1 MKFALPL
8 LLLSIKHSHKIM
20 LIALPKLPFL
30 FFLFHIFFSHTTPTL
45 VRHAHVINFRSPNLY
60 PESLT
65 WDPHAHH
72 FLLGSLR
79 HRTIVAVSDSGNVE
93 TFISD
98 PALPSDVSFFG
109 LAVDSP
115 RHRVLAVVNRH
126 DPPFNALAAYDL
138 HSRRRLFLST
148 LPSFNDS
155 PSAANDV
162 AVDNH
167 GDAFVTNSA
176 GNFIWKVTA
185 DGDAS
190 IFSSSPLF
198 TNNHDQNAPYGVLG
212 LNGIAYV
219 SNGYFLVVQSSTGKV
234 FKVDEKDGTAKTV
247 LLNEDLI
254 GADDIAVRS
263 DGVVLVVSPTNK
275 LWFLRSQDNWAEG
288 VVYDKV
294 ELDLRRFPTSVT
306 VGAKERVYVLYG
318 HLGEGRMKDSER
330 ESFGIAE
337 VRSKKEGSD
346 EKIWMFVLV
355 GMGLAYFLFWKFQMS
370 KLVNKM
376 DHKIK

>member
-1 MKFALPL
+1 
-8 LLLSIKHSHKIM
+8 M
-20 LIALPKLPFL
+20 LITLPKLPFFF
-30 FFLFHIFFSHTTPTL
+30 FFLFHISFSQTTPTV
-45 VRHAHVINFRSPNLY
+45 VRNAHVINFRSPNLY

-65 WDPHAHH
+65 WDPQGPH

-79 HRTIVAVSDSGNVE
+79 HRTIVAVSDTGNVE
-93 TFISD
+93 TVISD

-109 LAVDSP
+109 LAIDSP
-115 RHRVLAVVNRH
+115 RHRVLAVVNRY
-126 DPPFNALAAYDL
+126 DPPFNSLAAYDL
-138 HSRRRLFLST
+138 HSRRRIFLST
-148 LPSFNDS
+148 LPSFNNS

-198 TNNHDQNAPYGVLG
+198 TNNQDDNADQNAPYDVLG

-247 LLNEDLI
+247 VLNEDLT

-275 LWFLRSQDNWAEG
+275 LWFLRSRDNWAEG

-318 HLGEGRMKDSER
+318 HLGEGRMKESER
-330 ESFGIAE
+330 TSFGIAE
-337 VRSKKEGSD
+337 VRSKKEGD
-346 EKIWMFVLV
+346 ADCGYVFLNIFV
-355 GMGLAYFLFWKFQMS
+355 
-370 KLVNKM
+370 
-376 DHKIK
+376 